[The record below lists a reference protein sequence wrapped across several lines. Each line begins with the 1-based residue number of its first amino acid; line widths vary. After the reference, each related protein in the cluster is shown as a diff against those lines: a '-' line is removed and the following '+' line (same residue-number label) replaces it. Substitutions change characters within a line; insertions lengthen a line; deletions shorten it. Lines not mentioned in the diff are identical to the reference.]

1 MELVFGKANA
11 KLKALEKIYGKL
23 STFSVLSGHTC
34 PYAKEC
40 HSQVDLQANGHRKIK
55 DGPHTKFRCFSASQ
69 EVQYTNV
76 YNSRKNNGAV
86 IELAAI
92 DYKQAAKELR
102 KAIPKNTKIVSIH
115 VGGDFKTQAYFD
127 AWVTVA
133 SEYQDITFYAYT
145 KSIKYWTDSQIYD
158 WCTLGNTDNFKLIAS
173 VGGKHDDLIEKHS
186 LYIRSARVVHSI
198 EQAQQLNLEIDYDEQ
213 LAITSDKDFA
223 LLIHGTQP
231 KPIYR

>member
-76 YNSRKNNGAV
+76 YNSRKNNGAI
-86 IELAAI
+86 IELADRLQASRKRI
-92 DYKQAAKELR
+92 TESNPQEYKNCSHPCGR
-102 KAIPKNTKIVSIH
+102 
-115 VGGDFKTQAYFD
+115 
-127 AWVTVA
+127 
-133 SEYQDITFYAYT
+133 
-145 KSIKYWTDSQIYD
+145 
-158 WCTLGNTDNFKLIAS
+158 
-173 VGGKHDDLIEKHS
+173 
-186 LYIRSARVVHSI
+186 
-198 EQAQQLNLEIDYDEQ
+198 
-213 LAITSDKDFA
+213 
-223 LLIHGTQP
+223 
-231 KPIYR
+231 